1 MWIHCFFSPLASSR
15 SWLLL
20 CELELF
26 VSRFINY
33 DPLCEIC
40 RDLDEV
46 LSKKMADVDF
56 DAEVFTLPPPPI
68 VSSYMI
74 VEVQILSPFPGC

>member
-1 MWIHCFFSPLASSR
+1 MNGFIILIDMQSSMR
-15 SWLLL
+15 
-20 CELELF
+20 
-26 VSRFINY
+26 
-33 DPLCEIC
+33 IC

-56 DAEVFTLPPPPI
+56 DAEIPTLPPPPI

-74 VEVQILSPFPGC
+74 VEVQLLLSSLPLFPLVARMFATLFIYTSNDYL